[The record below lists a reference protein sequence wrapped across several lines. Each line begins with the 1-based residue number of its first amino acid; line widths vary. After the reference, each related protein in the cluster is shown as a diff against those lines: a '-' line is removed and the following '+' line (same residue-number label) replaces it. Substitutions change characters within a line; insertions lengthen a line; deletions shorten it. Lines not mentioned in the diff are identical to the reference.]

1 VESASPDLEAYLEA
15 GVRYV
20 EVHGEPNRADRGA
33 GVSWQDGAAFGIWF
47 EEVHTELRRR
57 FGEDIRIGFP
67 ALAPSKGPHPDP
79 IASIPEGTFLAQC
92 EPALRLAD
100 WAALHVFWRSVEEMR
115 GFDGGM
121 RFLRKYLEHFPEQG
135 FIVTAFANANPDLN
149 PRVRGR
155 QYAEYLTLMAQ
166 YDRVLGV
173 SGYLLRSSDPRYS
186 PLAWTRVDGERT
198 EVISELAARTRLPA
212 PEDLRMLWP
221 TDVRRYVQL
230 FGANQR
236 AYYRCCRLTG
246 GHNGVD
252 IAVIGGASGASPI
265 LAALAG
271 TVTQVAFDED
281 GYGYHVRVRS
291 YNPEGETVMLLYAH
305 LTTIEVAV
313 GTLVS
318 RGDLLGYIAG
328 AEGEAPDLHLHLG
341 MHVAGINL
349 PPVRDGLNPRPYLG
363 HP

>member
-1 VESASPDLEAYLEA
+1 
-15 GVRYV
+15 
-20 EVHGEPNRADRGA
+20 
-33 GVSWQDGAAFGIWF
+33 
-47 EEVHTELRRR
+47 
-57 FGEDIRIGFP
+57 
-67 ALAPSKGPHPDP
+67 
-79 IASIPEGTFLAQC
+79 
-92 EPALRLAD
+92 
-100 WAALHVFWRSVEEMR
+100 MR